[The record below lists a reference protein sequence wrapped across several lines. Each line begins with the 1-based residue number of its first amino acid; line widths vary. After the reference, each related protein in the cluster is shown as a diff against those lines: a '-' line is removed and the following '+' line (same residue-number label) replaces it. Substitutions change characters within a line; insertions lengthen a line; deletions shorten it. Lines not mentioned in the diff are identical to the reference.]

1 MRRLNDSARRAREIL
16 AKENAVLPA
25 ECERVAVREI
35 EKTLSEF
42 FALTGGIVFKA
53 EKKDKI
59 VITVVAEADGVK
71 PFGVL

>member
-53 EKKDKI
+53 EKMDKI